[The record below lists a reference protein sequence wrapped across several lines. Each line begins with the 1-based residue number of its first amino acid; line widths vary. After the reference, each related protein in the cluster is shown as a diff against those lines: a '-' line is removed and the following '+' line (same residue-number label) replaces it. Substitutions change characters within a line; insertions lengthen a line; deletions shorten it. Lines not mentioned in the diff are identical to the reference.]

1 MLEQQEGGIERAGSV
16 GPSGS
21 SGPSGGV
28 SRRAVVATGAA
39 VALASA
45 VVGRATTAQ
54 AATTADATGAKAD
67 AGGLQVGVGKAVF
80 TPAAA
85 LLPLD
90 NFTAV
95 HDDLYVRVL
104 LVESGSRR
112 IALAVLD
119 LTSISAEAIAL
130 MRDAI
135 TAATGIAAA
144 NIMVTVTHCF
154 SAPHVQ
160 ASTSSAGA
168 ATYVQNIADATR
180 SAVADAVENLQDAQ
194 VGYGSGRA
202 DVNVNRNVLTADGYW
217 LGANEQLPSDKGV
230 YVARFNDLDGNP
242 IAVLANYNVQS
253 CVMQDSVMADGTL
266 PISADL
272 AGAAVAHVEAQYPGA
287 VGFWLVGACGDQF
300 PGYRS
305 KRYTI
310 DKDKGWTYGVDL
322 HDAGFAL
329 LTAQGERLGNEIVRV
344 AQGIGKYESGKQVV
358 VRLVTDDIT
367 TTTVQG
373 PGAAAPAKTATF
385 TPAGT
390 AEVPLWVFQVGQG
403 VFAGVEPELSTTT
416 ANAIRASSSFSST
429 FVMSMFEGGAK
440 NMPDKWNYEHVTYEA
455 LDGSY
460 SEGTAE
466 KAAARMGRIIK
477 SLK

>member
-1 MLEQQEGGIERAGSV
+1 MLERYLNQSEL
-16 GPSGS
+16 
-21 SGPSGGV
+21 
-28 SRRAVVATGAA
+28 SRRAVVAAGAA
-39 VALASA
+39 TALE
-45 VVGRATTAQ
+45 ATALGTATSAQ
-54 AATTADATGAKAD
+54 AATQAV
-67 AGGLQVGVGKAVF
+67 GGLKVGVGKAVF
-80 TPAAA
+80 TPAAS

-90 NFTAV
+90 SFTAV
-95 HDDLYVRVL
+95 HDDLNVRVL

-130 MRDAI
+130 MRQAV

-168 ATYVQNIADATR
+168 AAYVQNIVAATKT
-180 SAVADAVENLQDAQ
+180 AVADAVKGLQDAQ
-194 VGYGSGRA
+194 VGYGSGKS

-217 LGANEQLPSDKGV
+217 LGVNEQLPSDKGV
-230 YVARFNDLDGNP
+230 YVARFDDLDGNP

-266 PISADL
+266 PITADL

-300 PGYRS
+300 PAYRA

-329 LTAQGERLGNEIVRV
+329 LTVQGERLGNEIVRV
-344 AQGIGKYESGKQVV
+344 ARGITKYESGKGVV

-367 TTTVQG
+367 TTQVEGAQPGG
-373 PGAAAPAKTATF
+373 PTKTATF
-385 TPAGT
+385 TPTGT
-390 AEVPLWVFQVGQG
+390 AQVPIWVFQVGRG

-416 ANAIRASSSFSST
+416 ANAIRENSSFSST

-440 NMPDKWNYEHVTYEA
+440 NMPDKWNFDHLTYES
-455 LDGSY
+455 LDGFY
-460 SEGTAE
+460 IKGTAE
-466 KAAARMGRIIK
+466 KAAARIDRIIK
-477 SLK
+477 SLN

>member
-1 MLEQQEGGIERAGSV
+1 MMESYRNQGELSRRTVVAAGAATALAATVVGGAGSA
-16 GPSGS
+16 
-21 SGPSGGV
+21 
-28 SRRAVVATGAA
+28 RAA
-39 VALASA
+39 
-45 VVGRATTAQ
+45 
-54 AATTADATGAKAD
+54 AKAV
-67 AGGLQVGVGKAVF
+67 GGLKAGVGKAAF
-80 TPAAA
+80 TPAAS

-95 HDDLYVRVL
+95 HDDLHVRVL

-130 MRDAI
+130 MRTAI
-135 TAATGIAAA
+135 TAASGVAAA
-144 NIMVTVTHCF
+144 DIMVTVTHCF

-160 ASTSSAGA
+160 PSSSSVGA
-168 ATYVQNIADATR
+168 AAYVQNIVAATK
-180 SAVADAVENLQDAQ
+180 SAVADAVGSLQDAQ
-194 VGYGSGRA
+194 VGYGSGKS

-217 LGANEQLPSDKGV
+217 LGVNEQLPSDKGV

-242 IAVLANYNVQS
+242 IAVLTNYNVQS

-266 PISADL
+266 PITADL
-272 AGAAVAHVEAQYPGA
+272 AGAAVAHVETQYPGA

-300 PGYRS
+300 PAYRA

-310 DKDKGWTYGVDL
+310 DKDKGWTYGTDL

-344 AQGIGKYESGKQVV
+344 AQGIRKYESGKGVV
-358 VRLVTDDIT
+358 VRLVTDGIT
-367 TTTVQG
+367 TTQVQG
-373 PGAAAPAKTATF
+373 PQASAPTRTVTF
-385 TPAGT
+385 TPTGT
-390 AEVPLWVFQVGQG
+390 AQVPLWVFQVGKG

-416 ANAIRASSSFSST
+416 ANAIRENSSFSST

-440 NMPDKWNYEHVTYEA
+440 NMPDKWNFDHVTYEA
-455 LDGSY
+455 VDGFY
-460 SEGTAE
+460 IQGTAE
-466 KAAARMGRIIK
+466 KAATRIGRIIK
-477 SLK
+477 SLN

>member
-1 MLEQQEGGIERAGSV
+1 MSERYQNQGEL
-16 GPSGS
+16 
-21 SGPSGGV
+21 
-28 SRRAVVATGAA
+28 SRRTVVAAGAA
-39 VALASA
+39 TALAA
-45 VVGRATTAQ
+45 TVVGGATSAR
-54 AATTADATGAKAD
+54 AATGTEAAAGLKVGA
-67 AGGLQVGVGKAVF
+67 GKAAF
-80 TPAAA
+80 TPAAS
-85 LLPLD
+85 LLPLG

-95 HDDLYVRVL
+95 HDDLNVRVL

-119 LTSISAEAIAL
+119 PTSISAEAIAL
-130 MRDAI
+130 MRTAI
-135 TAATGIAAA
+135 TAASGVTAA

-160 ASTSSAGA
+160 ASSSSAGA
-168 ATYVQNIADATR
+168 AAYLQNIVAATK
-180 SAVADAVENLQDAQ
+180 SAVADAVKNLQDAE
-194 VGYGSGRA
+194 VGYGTGRS
-202 DVNVNRNVLTADGYW
+202 DVDVNRNVSTADGYW
-217 LGANEQLPSDKGV
+217 LGVNEQLPSDKGV

-242 IAVLANYNVQS
+242 IAVLTNYNVQS

-266 PISADL
+266 PITADL
-272 AGAAVAHVEAQYPGA
+272 AGAAVAHVETQYPGA

-300 PGYRS
+300 PAYRS

-344 AQGIGKYESGKQVV
+344 AQGISKYESGKKVA

-367 TTTVQG
+367 TTQVTGPQAGAPMKTV
-373 PGAAAPAKTATF
+373 TF
-385 TPAGT
+385 TPTGT
-390 AEVPLWVFQVGQG
+390 AQVPVWVFQVGKG
-403 VFAGVEPELSTTT
+403 AFAGVEPELSTTT
-416 ANAIRASSSFSST
+416 ANAIRENSSFSST

-440 NMPDKWNYEHVTYEA
+440 NMPDKWNFDQVTYEA
-455 LDGSY
+455 VDGFY
-460 SEGTAE
+460 IQGTAE
-466 KAAARMGRIIK
+466 KAATRIGRIIK

>member
-1 MLEQQEGGIERAGSV
+1 MREQLQNQGEL
-16 GPSGS
+16 
-21 SGPSGGV
+21 
-28 SRRAVVATGAA
+28 SRRTVVAAGA
-39 VALASA
+39 VTALA
-45 VVGRATTAQ
+45 ATALGTATSAQ
-54 AATTADATGAKAD
+54 AATKAV
-67 AGGLQVGVGKAVF
+67 GGLKVGVGKAAF
-80 TPAAA
+80 TPGAS

-95 HDDLYVRVL
+95 HDDLNVRVL

-119 LTSISAEAIAL
+119 LTSISAEAVGL

-135 TAATGIAAA
+135 TAASGVTAA

-160 ASTSSAGA
+160 ASSSSAGA
-168 ATYVQNIADATR
+168 AAYVQNIVAATR
-180 SAVADAVENLQDAQ
+180 SAVADAVKNLQDAE
-194 VGYGSGRA
+194 VGYGSGRV

-217 LGANEQLPSDKGV
+217 LGVNEQLPSDKGV

-242 IAVLANYNVQS
+242 IAVLTNYNVQS

-272 AGAAVAHVEAQYPGA
+272 AGAAVAHVETQYPGA

-300 PGYRS
+300 PAYRS

-344 AQGIGKYESGKQVV
+344 AQGISKYESGKQVV

-367 TTTVQG
+367 TTQVTG
-373 PGAAAPAKTATF
+373 PQASAPTKSVTF
-385 TPAGT
+385 TPTGT
-390 AEVPLWVFQVGQG
+390 AQVPLWVFQVGKG

-416 ANAIRASSSFSST
+416 ANAIRENSSFSST

-440 NMPDKWNYEHVTYEA
+440 NMPDKWNFDHVTYEA
-455 LDGSY
+455 VDGFY
-460 SEGTAE
+460 IKGTAE
-466 KAAARMGRIIK
+466 KAVARIDRLIK
-477 SLK
+477 SLN

>member
-1 MLEQQEGGIERAGSV
+1 MSERYQNQSEL
-16 GPSGS
+16 
-21 SGPSGGV
+21 
-28 SRRAVVATGAA
+28 SRRTVVAAGAA
-39 VALASA
+39 TALAA
-45 VVGRATTAQ
+45 TVVGGATSAR
-54 AATTADATGAKAD
+54 AATGSATKAAAGLKVGA
-67 AGGLQVGVGKAVF
+67 GKAAF
-80 TPAAA
+80 TPAAS

-95 HDDLYVRVL
+95 HDDLNVRVL

-130 MRDAI
+130 MRTAI
-135 TAATGIAAA
+135 TAAGGVTAA

-160 ASTSSAGA
+160 ASSSSAGA
-168 ATYVQNIADATR
+168 AAYVQNIVAATK
-180 SAVADAVENLQDAQ
+180 SAVADAVKNLQDAE
-194 VGYGSGRA
+194 VGYGTGCS
-202 DVNVNRNVLTADGYW
+202 DVNVNRNVSTADGYW
-217 LGANEQLPSDKGV
+217 LGVNEQLPSDKGV

-242 IAVLANYNVQS
+242 IAVLTNYNVQS
-253 CVMQDSVMADGTL
+253 CVMQDSLMADGTL
-266 PISADL
+266 PITADL
-272 AGAAVAHVEAQYPGA
+272 AGAAVAHVETQYPGA

-300 PGYRS
+300 PAYRS

-344 AQGIGKYESGKQVV
+344 AQGISKYERGKKVA

-367 TTTVQG
+367 TTQVTGPQASAPMKTV
-373 PGAAAPAKTATF
+373 TF
-385 TPAGT
+385 TPTGT
-390 AEVPLWVFQVGQG
+390 AQVPIWVFQVGKG

-416 ANAIRASSSFSST
+416 ANAIRENSSFSST

-440 NMPDKWNYEHVTYEA
+440 NMPDKWNFDHVTYEA
-455 LDGSY
+455 VDGFY
-460 SEGTAE
+460 IQGTAE
-466 KAAARMGRIIK
+466 KAATRIGRIIK
-477 SLK
+477 SLN

>member
-1 MLEQQEGGIERAGSV
+1 MSERYQNQSEL
-16 GPSGS
+16 
-21 SGPSGGV
+21 
-28 SRRAVVATGAA
+28 SRRTVVAAGAA
-39 VALASA
+39 TALAA
-45 VVGRATTAQ
+45 TVVGGATSAR
-54 AATTADATGAKAD
+54 AATGSATKAAAGLKVGA
-67 AGGLQVGVGKAVF
+67 GKAAF
-80 TPAAA
+80 TPAAS

-95 HDDLYVRVL
+95 HDDLNVRVL

-130 MRDAI
+130 MRTAI
-135 TAATGIAAA
+135 TAAGGVTAA

-160 ASTSSAGA
+160 ASSSSAGA
-168 ATYVQNIADATR
+168 AAYVQNIVAATKN
-180 SAVADAVENLQDAQ
+180 AVADAVKNLQDAE
-194 VGYGSGRA
+194 VGYGTGRS
-202 DVNVNRNVLTADGYW
+202 DVNVNRNVSTADGYW
-217 LGANEQLPSDKGV
+217 LGVNEQLPSDKGV

-242 IAVLANYNVQS
+242 IAVLTNYNVQS

-266 PISADL
+266 PITADL
-272 AGAAVAHVEAQYPGA
+272 AGAAVAHVETQYPGA

-300 PGYRS
+300 PAYRS

-344 AQGIGKYESGKQVV
+344 AQGISKYESGKKVV

-367 TTTVQG
+367 TTQVTGPQASAPMKTV
-373 PGAAAPAKTATF
+373 TF
-385 TPAGT
+385 TPTGT
-390 AEVPLWVFQVGQG
+390 AQVPIWVFQVGKG

-416 ANAIRASSSFSST
+416 ANAIRENSSFSST

-440 NMPDKWNYEHVTYEA
+440 NMPDKWNFDHVTYA
-455 LDGSY
+455 AVDGFY
-460 SEGTAE
+460 IEGTAE
-466 KAAARMGRIIK
+466 KAATRIGRIIK
-477 SLK
+477 SLN

>member
-1 MLEQQEGGIERAGSV
+1 MREQQQNQGEL
-16 GPSGS
+16 
-21 SGPSGGV
+21 
-28 SRRAVVATGAA
+28 SRRTVVAAGA
-39 VALASA
+39 VTALA
-45 VVGRATTAQ
+45 ATALGTATSAQ
-54 AATTADATGAKAD
+54 AATKATG
-67 AGGLQVGVGKAVF
+67 GLKVGVGKAAF
-80 TPAAA
+80 TPAAS

-95 HDDLYVRVL
+95 HDDLNVRVL

-119 LTSISAEAIAL
+119 LTSISAEAVGL

-135 TAATGIAAA
+135 TAASGVTAA

-160 ASTSSAGA
+160 ASSSSAGA
-168 ATYVQNIADATR
+168 AAYVQNIVAATR
-180 SAVADAVENLQDAQ
+180 SAVADAVKNLQDAE
-194 VGYGSGRA
+194 VGYGSGRV

-217 LGANEQLPSDKGV
+217 LGVNEQLPSDKGV

-242 IAVLANYNVQS
+242 IAVLTNYNVQS

-272 AGAAVAHVEAQYPGA
+272 AGAAVAHVETQYPGA

-300 PGYRS
+300 PAYRS

-344 AQGIGKYESGKQVV
+344 AQGISKYESGKQVV

-367 TTTVQG
+367 TTQVTG
-373 PGAAAPAKTATF
+373 PQASAPTKSVTF
-385 TPAGT
+385 TPTGT
-390 AEVPLWVFQVGQG
+390 AQVPLWVFQVGKG

-416 ANAIRASSSFSST
+416 ANAIRENSSFSST

-440 NMPDKWNYEHVTYEA
+440 NMPDKWNFDHVTYEA
-455 LDGSY
+455 VDGFY
-460 SEGTAE
+460 IKGTAE
-466 KAAARMGRIIK
+466 KAVARIDRIIK
-477 SLK
+477 SLN